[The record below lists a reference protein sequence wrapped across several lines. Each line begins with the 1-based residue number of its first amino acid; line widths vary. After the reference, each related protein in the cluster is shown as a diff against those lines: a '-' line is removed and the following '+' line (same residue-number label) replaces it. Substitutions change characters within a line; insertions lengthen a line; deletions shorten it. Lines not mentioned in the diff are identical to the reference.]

1 MLLIAFILLKL
12 NINIESYEDRNNK
25 SIFVNVVKD
34 NKKESLELKYGS
46 TFKDLLE
53 LLNLDN
59 SYDTSSYS
67 NDLLLYNNQII
78 EIRNKSSYISINTA
92 TYEDL
97 ISLPGIGDKTAKK
110 IIEYRDSNN
119 GFKYL
124 EELMNVNGI
133 GEKKYEKIKEYIS
146 L

>member
-1 MLLIAFILLKL
+1 MLLIASLLLKL
-12 NINIESYEDRNNK
+12 NIYIESYEDRNNK
-25 SIFVNVVKD
+25 SIFVNVVID
-34 NKKESLELKYGS
+34 NKKETIELKYGS

-53 LLNLDN
+53 LLNLDT

-67 NDLLLYNNQII
+67 NDLILYNNQII

-97 ISLPGIGDKTAKK
+97 ITLPGIGDKTAKK
-110 IIEYRDSNN
+110 IIEYRTINN

-124 EELMNVNGI
+124 EELMNVSGI
-133 GEKKYEKIKEYIS
+133 GEKKYEKLKEYIS